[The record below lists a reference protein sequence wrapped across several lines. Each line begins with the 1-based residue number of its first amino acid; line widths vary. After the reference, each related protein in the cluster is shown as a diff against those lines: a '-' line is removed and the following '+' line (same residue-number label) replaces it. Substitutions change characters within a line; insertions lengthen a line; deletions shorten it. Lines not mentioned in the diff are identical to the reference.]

1 MATINVSGKAQL
13 ASALKS
19 AKAGDVLSLAGG
31 NYGSVSLSKGGITI
45 KSASDG
51 NQAVFSALKGKG
63 VSNLTIDNVKFD
75 GPGHSGTG
83 LTLSNAS
90 NVKVLNSDFTDYRVG
105 SFIYEV
111 TGLTVS
117 GNTFN
122 RMYIDAMNFADI
134 NGGSI
139 SNNYYQESGSLP
151 HYTHK
156 DFIQFWTN
164 AGYGQAASK
173 NISIT
178 GNKFFSKDGDT
189 HGIFINNEWHGQKYE
204 NITISNNYLKSSQT
218 HGITVNYGNGVTI
231 ANNTVIKDGSGTP
244 TINVTPDSTNV
255 KILNNTA
262 PAVADKGNS
271 SWVVS
276 GNKETIPN
284 AWLWTGGLSGAT
296 VNNSGSAAGSSDV
309 AAATS
314 LTATKATVDST
325 AKVGLD
331 LGNGVADEFRF
342 KGAAVTGTKAATL
355 SHVDFA
361 EHDTLVLIGYDQGSF
376 QDKAGGVDVLNSKD
390 GTYVKIDSLTAL
402 KELADSSK
410 AVDAKVSG
418 DDLTLIIAQHGGT
431 QKLVLDGLGH
441 DYALL

>member
-1 MATINVSGKAQL
+1 MATIKVSGASQF

-31 NYGSVSLSKGGITI
+31 NYGSVTLNKGGITI
-45 KSASDG
+45 QSASDG
-51 NQAVFSALKGKG
+51 SQAVFSAMKGKG
-63 VSNLTIDNVKFD
+63 VSNLTINNVKFD

-90 NVKVLNSDFTDYRVG
+90 NVKVLNSDFTDFRVG
-105 SFIYEV
+105 SFLYEI
-111 TGLTVS
+111 TGLTMS
-117 GNTFN
+117 GNSFN

-139 SNNYYQESGSLP
+139 SNNFYQESGSQP
-151 HYTHK
+151 NYTHK

-164 AGYGQAASK
+164 AGYNQAASK
-173 NISIT
+173 NVSIT

-189 HGIFINNEWHGQKYE
+189 HGIFINNEWHGQKYQ
-204 NITISNNYLKSSQT
+204 NITIANNYLKSSQT
-218 HGITVNYGNGVTI
+218 HGITVNYGDGVTI
-231 ANNTVIKDGSGTP
+231 ANNTVIKDGAGTP

-271 SWVVS
+271 SWTVS

-284 AWLWTGGLSGAT
+284 AYLWTGGLSGAT
-296 VNNSGSAAGSSDV
+296 VNNTGSTSGDSSA
-309 AAATS
+309 AAAT
-314 LTATKATVDST
+314 LTPTKTAATT
-325 AKVGLD
+325 GLD

-342 KGAAVTGTKAATL
+342 KGSAVTGTKTDTL

-361 EHDTLVLIGYDQGSF
+361 EHDTLVLIGYDKGSF
-376 QDKAGGVDVLNSKD
+376 QDKAGGTEILNSKD
-390 GTYVKIDSLTAL
+390 GSYVKIDSLAAL

-418 DDLTLIIAQHGGT
+418 DDLMLLIAQHGGT

-441 DYALL
+441 EFALL